1 LSQHR
6 SNNEVARLF
15 GLIVGVVAIATL
27 YFAQAVLVPLALALF
42 LSLILTPLV
51 KRLEKIHLPRVPAVL
66 LVVFLAMASAVSLT
80 VVITNQLLDVT
91 AGLPTYRTN
100 IEKKLTFLHDGR
112 SAGVGRAITAL
123 SEVLDDAGR
132 MVQVPSRPQRP
143 KNSRI
148 AESVT
153 SQEPVD
159 VRVVTPP
166 VTSIESVLSFL
177 SSFAVAIVVLVFTI
191 FILLRAEDLRGR
203 FVRLVG
209 HHHVTAMTQAMDEAS
224 QRISKYLLLQVAV
237 NLSYGVI
244 IGAGLRLI
252 GLPNALLWGA
262 IAAVFRFLPYIG
274 PPLGALLPILFS
286 LAVFDGWHGTLMV
299 LALFTVVETV
309 AANLVEPVL
318 YGANTGISSLAIL
331 AAAVFW
337 TVLWGPV
344 GLVLSTP
351 LTVCLV
357 VLGRYVPQLEFLH
370 VVLGD
375 EPVLTPAM
383 HFYQRLLASDLS
395 EAREVVDEALKKASL
410 LEVYDS
416 VVVPALSLL
425 QQHRQQDDVDE
436 TFAGVVVQN
445 ARDVV
450 EELNEE
456 YAGPAGGAPDER
468 HEFAANRETGLP
480 AVVCVASRTHAD
492 ETIGIMLAQVLER
505 KGRSAECLPLR
516 SHSET
521 VAQLVELRPEVVVVS
536 ALQPSSL
543 MQARRLASEIRVRMG
558 KSTVIVGLWNF
569 TGAIDSVWSRFGMET
584 RQSIVTSLTA
594 AVERTAMLSTPP
606 QTSAKPHAMTSR

>member
-1 LSQHR
+1 LSQRR
-6 SNNEVARLF
+6 SNSEVARLF

-51 KRLEKIHLPRVPAVL
+51 KRLEKLRLPRAPAVL
-66 LVVFLAMASAVSLT
+66 LVVFLAMATAVSVT
-80 VVITNQLLDVT
+80 VVVTNQLLDIT
-91 AGLPTYRTN
+91 AGLPTYKTN
-100 IEKKLTFLHDGR
+100 IEKKLAFLHDGG
-112 SAGVGRAITAL
+112 SAGVARAITAL
-123 SEVLDDAGR
+123 GEVASDIGKTLPGSN
-132 MVQVPSRPQRP
+132 QSSRP
-143 KNSRI
+143 KNSRL
-148 AESVT
+148 AQNAGP
-153 SQEPVD
+153 QEPVD

-166 VTSIESVLSFL
+166 VTSIESVFSFL
-177 SSFAVAIVVLVFTI
+177 STFTVAIVVLVFTI
-191 FILLRAEDLRGR
+191 FILLRAEDLRSR

-237 NLSYGVI
+237 NLSYGIVI
-244 IGAGLRLI
+244 GIGLRLI

-274 PPLGALLPILFS
+274 PPLGAVLPILFS
-286 LAVFDGWHGTLMV
+286 LAVFDGWHGTVMV
-299 LALFTVVETV
+299 LALFTVVELIV
-309 AANLVEPVL
+309 ANLVEPVL

-383 HFYQRLLASDLS
+383 HFYQRLLASDLE
-395 EAREVVDEALKKASL
+395 EARDILDEGLKKASL

-416 VVVPALSLL
+416 IVVPALSLL
-425 QQHRQQDDVDE
+425 QQHRQQDDLDE
-436 TFAGVVVQN
+436 TFAGVAVQN

-456 YAGPAGGAPDER
+456 YAGPAGGASDEI
-468 HEFAANRETGLP
+468 EFPPSRGTGLL
-480 AVVCVASRTHAD
+480 AVVCVPSRTHAD
-492 ETIGIMLAQVLER
+492 ETVGIMLAQVLER
-505 KGRSAECLPLR
+505 KGRPTECLPLAG
-516 SHSET
+516 HSET
-521 VAQLVELRPEVVVVS
+521 VAHLVDLRPAIVVVS
-536 ALQPSSL
+536 ALQPYSL
-543 MQARRLASEIRVRMG
+543 IQARKLGAEIRARLG

-584 RQSIVTSLTA
+584 RQSIATSLTA
-594 AVERTAMLSTPP
+594 AVDRIAMLSVQSHVVQRRDTVA
-606 QTSAKPHAMTSR
+606 SS

>member
-1 LSQHR
+1 
-6 SNNEVARLF
+6 
-15 GLIVGVVAIATL
+15 VVIATL

-51 KRLEKIHLPRVPAVL
+51 KRLEKLHLPRGPAVL
-66 LVVFLAMASAVSLT
+66 LVVFLAMAIAVSLA

-91 AGLPTYRTN
+91 AGLPVYKTN
-100 IEKKLTFLHDGR
+100 IEKKLALLHDGG
-112 SAGVGRAITAL
+112 SPGVARAITAL
-123 SEVLDDAGR
+123 SEIANDIGKTMPGPA
-132 MVQVPSRPQRP
+132 RPQRP

-148 AESVT
+148 APEASP
-153 SQEPVD
+153 QEPVD

-166 VTSIESVLSFL
+166 VTAMESVFSFL
-177 SSFAVAIVVLVFTI
+177 STFAVAIVVLVFTI

-203 FVRLVG
+203 FIRLVG
-209 HHHVTAMTQAMDEAS
+209 HHHVTAMTKAMDEAS

-237 NLSYGVI
+237 NISYGIVI
-244 IGAGLRLI
+244 GTGLRLV
-252 GLPNALLWGA
+252 GLPNALLWGG
-262 IAAVFRFLPYIG
+262 IAAVFRFLPYVG
-274 PPLGALLPILFS
+274 PPLGALVPILFS
-286 LAVFDGWHGTLMV
+286 LAVFDTWHATLMV
-299 LALFTVVETV
+299 VGLFLVVETLV
-309 AANLVEPVL
+309 ANFVEPLL

-344 GLVLSTP
+344 GLILSTP

-383 HFYQRLLASDLS
+383 HFYQRLLASDLN
-395 EAREVVDEALKKASL
+395 EAGEILNEGLKKASL

-416 VVVPALSLL
+416 IVVPALSLL
-425 QQHRQQDDVDE
+425 QQHRQQNDLDE
-436 TFAGVVVQN
+436 TFAGLVVQN

-456 YAGPAGGAPDER
+456 YTGTTGGTSDEETEISLSSQAGLLAI
-468 HEFAANRETGLP
+468 
-480 AVVCVASRTHAD
+480 VCVPSKTHAD
-492 ETIGIMLAQVLER
+492 ETVGIMLAQVLER
-505 KGRSAECLPLR
+505 QGRPTECLPLR
-516 SHSET
+516 SHAET
-521 VAQLVELRPEVVVVS
+521 VTQLAELRPEIVVVS
-536 ALQPSSL
+536 ALQPSGL
-543 MQARRLASEIRVRMG
+543 MQARKLADEIRMRLG

-569 TGAIDSVWSRFGMET
+569 SGAIDSVWSRFGMET

-594 AVERTAMLSTPP
+594 AAERIAMLSVPHR
-606 QTSAKPHAMTSR
+606 ALDKPDAIASR